1 MPSNEQ
7 RRTAAKRKL
16 EQQLAD
22 RAARTRKRKR
32 LAIAGAA
39 LGVVVVVGA
48 VAGVYYL
55 TRGHESN
62 NTAAQDTPDASLSST
77 PVAAPPPKAKPK
89 PATVD
94 CAYHPTVRPADK
106 PVRPPRTQGIQ
117 TTGNNAKLSMS
128 MQTNRGPLGLT
139 LDNAQSPCTVNNFA
153 SLASQGFFNNTP
165 CHRLTQSDGLK
176 VLQCGDPTGT
186 GSGGPGYQFDNEY
199 PTDQFPP
206 NDPKLQQPVRYKRGT
221 LAMANAGPG
230 TNGSQFFLV
239 YGDSQLP
246 PNYTIFG
253 TIDQAGLKT
262 ADAIAAAGQDE
273 SNAPGDGKP
282 NQPVTIQS
290 VAID

>member
-94 CAYHPTVRPADK
+94 CAYHPTPRPADK

-128 MQTNRGPLGLT
+128 MQTNKGPLGLT